1 MSWFNYKPSTSEADT
16 REDRRKK
23 LEEERLKRAQDRVKR
38 QQKLQAELEAQ
49 RLSEEAISEL
59 LTLDPSE
66 VFAERFTEEE
76 VAELL
81 DTSEEVEI
89 KMTNFEDE
97 NEADGKSALDKLGS
111 VKCEFSKED
120 IEFWFSELEGQMEAI
135 EVKSQWTKRLALLRF
150 LPAEIKQEVKSLL
163 VLQKA
168 DAGDDIYKRIK
179 SELIDL
185 FGSKPEDAY
194 VRAKNRVMT
203 GKPSQLGK
211 ALVEDICKCKVKLSA
226 GCCARI
232 VWGMYQEALPVVIRN
247 HIAEMEF
254 NKDTYKK
261 IFQKSDQI
269 YDSNKPSQPPRGGAA
284 VAAVVTAE
292 EPPEVAALKPQKANR
307 GGRCGYRGGRG
318 GGRGAHTP
326 NPSSTQNSSANP
338 PTSNNSNKGTRHP
351 TAKGD
356 SEKLCKIHFKWGENG
371 SYCAAPW
378 KCPMKAVYRA
388 PQ

>member
-1 MSWFNYKPSTSEADT
+1 MSWFNYKPSASEADT

-232 VWGMYQEALPVVIRN
+232 VWGMYREALPVVIRN

-292 EPPEVAALKPQKANR
+292 EPSEVAALKPQKANR
-307 GGRCGYRGGRG
+307 GGRGGYRGGRG

-326 NPSSTQNSSANP
+326 NPNNTQNPSTNP
-338 PTSNNSNKGTRHP
+338 PSNSNKGTRHP

-378 KCPMKAVYRA
+378 KCPMKTVYKA

>member
-16 REDRRKK
+16 REYKRKK
-23 LEEERLKRAQDRVKR
+23 LEEDRLKRAQDRVKR
-38 QQKLQAELEAQ
+38 QQKLQAELEAH

-59 LTLDPSE
+59 LELDPSE
-66 VFAERFTEEE
+66 VFAERFTDKE

-81 DTSEEVEI
+81 EISEEDI

-111 VKCEFSKED
+111 VKCEFSKDD

-135 EVKSQWTKRLALLRF
+135 EIKSQWTKRLALLRF

-179 SELIDL
+179 TELIDL
-185 FGSKPEDAY
+185 FGSKLEDAY

-232 VWGMYQEALPVVIRN
+232 VWGMYREALPVVIRN
-247 HIAEMEF
+247 HIAEMDF

-284 VAAVVTAE
+284 VAAVTATE
-292 EPPEVAALKPQKANR
+292 EPTEVAALKPQKANR
-307 GGRCGYRGGRG
+307 GGRGGYRGGRG

-326 NPSSTQNSSANP
+326 NPSNTQNSSANP

>member
-1 MSWFNYKPSTSEADT
+1 M
-16 REDRRKK
+16 
-23 LEEERLKRAQDRVKR
+23 
-38 QQKLQAELEAQ
+38 
-49 RLSEEAISEL
+49 SEEAISEL

-89 KMTNFEDE
+89 KMINFEDE

-232 VWGMYQEALPVVIRN
+232 VWGMYREALPVVIRN

-292 EPPEVAALKPQKANR
+292 EPSEVAALKPQKANR
-307 GGRCGYRGGRG
+307 GGRGGYRGGRG
-318 GGRGAHTP
+318 GGRGAYTP
-326 NPSSTQNSSANP
+326 NPNNTQNPSTNP
-338 PTSNNSNKGTRHP
+338 PSNSNKGTRHP

-378 KCPMKAVYRA
+378 KCPMKTVYKA

>member
-232 VWGMYQEALPVVIRN
+232 VWGMYREALPVVIRN

-261 IFQKSDQI
+261 ILQKSDQI

-292 EPPEVAALKPQKANR
+292 EPSEVAALKPQKANR
-307 GGRCGYRGGRG
+307 GGRGGYRGGRG

-326 NPSSTQNSSANP
+326 NPNNTQNPSTNP
-338 PTSNNSNKGTRHP
+338 PSNSNKGTRHP

-356 SEKLCKIHFKWGENG
+356 SEKLCKNYFKWGENG

>member
-135 EVKSQWTKRLALLRF
+135 EVKSHQKVSTPQISTCRNKTRS
-150 LPAEIKQEVKSLL
+150 EV
-163 VLQKA
+163 
-168 DAGDDIYKRIK
+168 
-179 SELIDL
+179 
-185 FGSKPEDAY
+185 
-194 VRAKNRVMT
+194 
-203 GKPSQLGK
+203 
-211 ALVEDICKCKVKLSA
+211 SA
-226 GCCARI
+226 GLAESRRR
-232 VWGMYQEALPVVIRN
+232 GR
-247 HIAEMEF
+247 HIQT
-254 NKDTYKK
+254 NKK
-261 IFQKSDQI
+261 
-269 YDSNKPSQPPRGGAA
+269 
-284 VAAVVTAE
+284 
-292 EPPEVAALKPQKANR
+292 
-307 GGRCGYRGGRG
+307 
-318 GGRGAHTP
+318 
-326 NPSSTQNSSANP
+326 
-338 PTSNNSNKGTRHP
+338 
-351 TAKGD
+351 
-356 SEKLCKIHFKWGENG
+356 
-371 SYCAAPW
+371 
-378 KCPMKAVYRA
+378 
-388 PQ
+388 